1 MENSQFEIFQEK
13 GHGLLSSSL
22 KISTR
27 TGAAER
33 NFNFNTQIQYYWT
46 ITRWSTQ
53 KHRMEAWQST
63 SFGSNTCRRQGM
75 PISATS
81 AWKDLL
87 SHLLVLARVSTI
99 FNVYFTIDT
108 GIPPRQTASPALL
121 LGLTLPSHTL
131 LLLQLRTNISKCL
144 TGTCIFHWPILQP
157 LPLSI
162 SHPSDCDIEGETPWN
177 VCSESPECV
186 YQHRI
191 NHPDLQ
197 HSTALWRH
205 WRDI

>member
-1 MENSQFEIFQEK
+1 MPGNIWTHSGHVENSQFEIFQEK

-81 AWKDLL
+81 ARKDLL

-131 LLLQLRTNISKCL
+131 LLLQLRTNIKVPDWDMHFSLAHSPAPATLYFSSLRLWHRRRNSLKCL
-144 TGTCIFHWPILQP
+144 
-157 LPLSI
+157 
-162 SHPSDCDIEGETPWN
+162 
-177 VCSESPECV
+177 
-186 YQHRI
+186 
-191 NHPDLQ
+191 
-197 HSTALWRH
+197 
-205 WRDI
+205 